1 MENIINKISAVINQ
15 SLMEAGINPAA
26 VESDSYYVNDSERTN
41 KVFYDKMRLCPF
53 CRFYK
58 NERVAAIFY
67 LYDDGLAVVVV
78 YSGDGRRIFEKE
90 FNSFL
95 TAAQVL
101 ELVRWMIGLESKKV
115 VFRPLTEYAL
125 YAKAYDAQ
133 IERQK
138 ANAFDKLVDAY
149 FSETEDFPEKK
160 PGTNRAY
167 YRVQRKKAIRRKASI
182 VRDVYGSVPYT
193 NDPQDH
199 DGFCKFAGQF
209 SKGKIHDSRCKVRG
223 RNYLT
228 PNDRRRMER
237 DAAAYEDYLD
247 GEWLFPINI

>member
-1 MENIINKISAVINQ
+1 MKKIIELINNAINQ
-15 SLMEAGINPAA
+15 TLFLVGINPAA

-41 KVFYDKMRLCPF
+41 KVFRDKMRLCPF

-58 NERVAAIFY
+58 NERVAVIFY
-67 LYDDGLAVVVV
+67 LYDDGQAVVVV
-78 YSGDGRRIFEKE
+78 FDGNGKRIFEKE
-90 FNSFL
+90 FDFFL
-95 TAAQVL
+95 TAAQTK
-101 ELVRWMIGLESKKV
+101 ELAKWMISLENKKV
-115 VFRPLTEYAL
+115 VFRPLTEYSL
-125 YAKAYDAQ
+125 YASAYDAQ
-133 IERQK
+133 VERQK

-149 FSETEDFPEKK
+149 FSETEDFPDKK

-199 DGFCKFAGQF
+199 DGFCKYAGQF